1 MTNIRDT
8 IHSNT
13 VSNEDK
19 IKAFT
24 KNITELEKLQREFAF
39 MCAARAVEGC
49 EVQEVKDYFTLILFI
64 YESGELELLNSEEY
78 SSAFS
83 AAYWVIYR
91 VADWAAYRAAD
102 SAASRAPYWAAYMAA
117 YRAADWAAD
126 SAAEREVQVEMIKC
140 LLERGE

>member
-8 IHSNT
+8 IYSNT

-24 KNITELEKLQREFAF
+24 QNIPELAKLQREFAF

-49 EVQEVKDYFTLILFI
+49 DVQEVKDYFTLVLFI
-64 YESGELELLNSEEY
+64 YESGEFNLLY
-78 SSAFS
+78 SKEGR
-83 AAYWVIYR
+83 AADRAATW
-91 VADWAAYRAAD
+91 AAGWAAYRAAD
-102 SAASRAPYWAAYMAA
+102 WAVDWAAH
-117 YRAADWAAD
+117 RAADRAAAWAAAWAAD